1 MLIMTSIGALEQFN
15 PWWKTGNVKDSW
27 LEPYKRHIYSDIEKY
42 TGKRQVI
49 LIWGLRRTGKTTIMF
64 QLIQDLLSYTDNKH
78 IFYFSFD
85 EIVFDFKEILE
96 SYQQTVL
103 GSSFDD
109 AEGKIYIFL
118 DEIQKVDDWE
128 NKIKVYYDLY
138 PNIKFFISGS
148 ASVSLRRKSTESLA
162 GRIMDFQMKL
172 LSFEEFIEMNGRDM
186 KKIREKPDL
195 WKRELI
201 PLFYRYL
208 KYGMFPELC
217 AENDED
223 FARKYIL
230 NNVIERVIYKDLPD
244 EFEIKDVELL
254 KTLVYIICKKP
265 GMIVNYREIGKD
277 LGKDQRTIANYFEY
291 LEFGLLI
298 KYVFNYRGSPI
309 ASRRKMKKAYLYTP
323 NLAFAFNQD
332 IDPILPYMLENI
344 VASHTDA
351 RFFYRNSFEID
362 FIIPDNDK
370 QDIIEVKKSRKSI
383 KQVKKYQEKFGDKVG
398 RSMIVTLEEEGTVDD
413 IPVTPA
419 WKFLLDTAFL

>member
-1 MLIMTSIGALEQFN
+1 MVIMTPIGTLEPFN
-15 PWWKTGNVKDSW
+15 PWWKSGNVKDSW
-27 LEPYKRHIYSDIEKY
+27 LKPYKRHIYFDIEKY
-42 TGKRQVI
+42 NDKRQAI
-49 LIWGLRRTGKTTIMF
+49 LIWGLRRTGKTTTMF
-64 QLIQDLLSYTDNKH
+64 QLIQDILTYVDKKH

-85 EIVFDFKEILE
+85 EIVFDFKDILE

-103 GSSFDD
+103 GNNFDEV
-109 AEGKIYIFL
+109 EGKIYIFL

-162 GRIMDFQMKL
+162 GRIMDFHMSL
-172 LSFEEFIEMNGRDM
+172 LSFEEFIGMNGGDM
-186 KKIREKPDL
+186 KEIRENPDL
-195 WKRELI
+195 WKSELI
-201 PLFYRYL
+201 PFFYRYL
-208 KYGMFPELC
+208 KYGMFPELY
-217 AENDED
+217 AEKDED

-265 GMIVNYREIGKD
+265 GMIVNYKEIGKD

-309 ASRRKMKKAYLYTP
+309 ASMRKMKKVYLSTP

-332 IDPILPYMLENI
+332 IDSILPYMLENV

-370 QDIIEVKKSRKSI
+370 QDIIEVKKSRKSV
-383 KQVKKYQEKFGDKVG
+383 KQVKKYQEKFGDKVR
-398 RSMIVTLEEEGTVDD
+398 RSMIVTLDEEGTVDD
-413 IPVTPA
+413 IPVIPA
-419 WKFLLDTAFL
+419 WKFLLGPAFV

>member
-1 MLIMTSIGALEQFN
+1 MTSIGALEQFN

-27 LEPYKRHIYSDIEKY
+27 LKPYKRHIYSHIEKY
-42 TGKRQVI
+42 TDKRQVI

-64 QLIQDLLSYTDNKH
+64 QLIQELLTCADKKH

-103 GSSFDD
+103 GNNFDE

-128 NKIKVYYDLY
+128 NKLKVYYDVY
-138 PNIKFFISGS
+138 PNIKFVVSGS
-148 ASVSLRRKSTESLA
+148 ASVSLRRKSTESLT
-162 GRIMDFQMKL
+162 GRLMDFQMKL
-172 LSFEEFIEMNGRDM
+172 LSFEEFIEMKGRDT
-186 KKIREKPDL
+186 KKIRENPDL

-208 KYGMFPELC
+208 KYGMFPELYD
-217 AENDED
+217 ENDED

-244 EFEIKDVELL
+244 EFAIKDVELL

-265 GMIVNYREIGKD
+265 GMIVNYREIAKD

-298 KYVFNYRGSPI
+298 KFVFNYRGSPI
-309 ASRRKMKKAYLYTP
+309 ASMRKMKKVYLYTP

-332 IDPILPYMLENI
+332 IDSILPYMLENI

-370 QDIIEVKKSRKSI
+370 QDIIEVKKSRKSV

-398 RSMIVTLEEEGTVDD
+398 RSMIVTLEEEGTVDN
-413 IPVTPA
+413 ISVIPA

>member
-1 MLIMTSIGALEQFN
+1 MVIMTSIGDLEQFN

-27 LEPYKRHIYSDIEKY
+27 LEPYKRHIYSDIKKY
-42 TGKRQVI
+42 TDKRQVI

-64 QLIQDLLSYTDNKH
+64 QLIQDLLTCTDNKH

-85 EIVFDFKEILE
+85 EIVFDFKDILE

-138 PNIKFFISGS
+138 PNIKFVISGS

-186 KKIREKPDL
+186 KKIRENPDL

-208 KYGMFPELC
+208 KYGMFPELYN
-217 AENDED
+217 ENDED
-223 FARKYIL
+223 FAKKYIL

-265 GMIVNYREIGKD
+265 GMIVNYKEIGKD

-298 KYVFNYRGSPI
+298 KYVYNYRGSPI

-332 IDPILPYMLENI
+332 MDSILPYMLENI

-383 KQVKKYQEKFGDKVG
+383 KQVKKYQEKFGDKVR

-413 IPVTPA
+413 IPVIPA